1 MIVKLF
7 RGRNARK
14 IKIVP
19 AHSFCASRSFPFFP
33 CAAVRIADG
42 GTGQCGQTR
51 PYFLQTAAKRSAQF
65 SETAQ
70 RDAHSPD
77 PDAIR
82 CLFPT
87 NKVSP
92 VPSAPSVS
100 ARANGVPPASIVHN
114 RKSSSQNMHRSWQSL
129 PFGSI
134 FCDYCHDFTIL
145 YLTNIVIYIKIFLS
159 NRKK

>member
-7 RGRNARK
+7 RRRNTRK
-14 IKIVP
+14 IKIVA

-33 CAAVRIADG
+33 CAAARNACG
-42 GTGQCGQTR
+42 GTGQRGQTEQR
-51 PYFLQTAAKRSAQF
+51 FLQTAARRSAQF

-70 RDAHSPD
+70 CDAHFPD

-129 PFGSI
+129 RFVSI
-134 FCDYCHDFTIL
+134 FCDYCHDFTTL
-145 YLTNIVIYIKIFLS
+145 YLTNIVIYIKIFL
-159 NRKK
+159 